1 MTGRDRFR
9 ISAFGD
15 EIAPDLETQIA
26 VLRRH
31 DVRFLEVRAAWGL
44 DIAEFSD
51 DDLGRARE
59 RLTAHGIGV
68 SAIASP
74 VGKAPVDADFDAERG
89 RFRRALAA
97 ARRLD
102 TALVRIFSFFV
113 PGGRYRAARDEV
125 VRRLAAFAREAEQAH
140 VTLALEN
147 ESYVYGD
154 TAERCLDVVEAV
166 GSAALRMTFDPA
178 NFVQVGVRPY
188 AEAWPLLKPYV
199 VHVHIKDAVAV
210 DRSGLPPYP
219 ERIPGERLMDS
230 VRLPGEGQGEVRSLL
245 HALSAEGYN
254 GFLTVEPHLGRRLP
268 EQDGQG
274 RLRAAVVAL
283 RALILEVKKD
293 MP

>member
-9 ISAFGD
+9 ISVFGD

-51 DDLGRARE
+51 DDLVRARA

-74 VGKAPVDADFDAERG
+74 VGKVPVDADFDAERG

-102 TALVRIFSFFV
+102 AAVVRIFSFFV

-125 VRRLAAFAREAEQAH
+125 VRRLA
-140 VTLALEN
+140 
-147 ESYVYGD
+147 
-154 TAERCLDVVEAV
+154 
-166 GSAALRMTFDPA
+166 
-178 NFVQVGVRPY
+178 
-188 AEAWPLLKPYV
+188 
-199 VHVHIKDAVAV
+199 
-210 DRSGLPPYP
+210 
-219 ERIPGERLMDS
+219 
-230 VRLPGEGQGEVRSLL
+230 
-245 HALSAEGYN
+245 
-254 GFLTVEPHLGRRLP
+254 
-268 EQDGQG
+268 
-274 RLRAAVVAL
+274 
-283 RALILEVKKD
+283 
-293 MP
+293 